1 MKVSLNWLSEFVDL
15 ELPASDIAH
24 RLTMA
29 GIEVKE
35 IRRAGEDWDRVV
47 VGEIKGISLHP
58 YSDHLKLVE
67 VNLGQEAMTVVCG
80 APNLRLG
87 NKVPFAHAGTKII
100 NPYTKKPTV
109 LGESNIRGI
118 VSRGMICSEKELG
131 ISEDHE
137 GIMELP
143 PEAEVGKTLSSV
155 LSDTILDLDVT
166 PNRPDLLS
174 VIGVAREIAALTG
187 KRMRYPHIEGEGESP
202 SGISVDIAS
211 PELCPR
217 YCCAGVY
224 GFKAASSPLWMKQRL
239 SSCGVRPISN
249 TVDIT
254 NYVMLEYGQ
263 PLHAFDLQ
271 KIRGKEIIVRPA
283 RTGETLMTL
292 DGKERKLS
300 PEVLV
305 IADEY
310 GAIAIAGVMGGEKSG
325 IGDETTSL
333 LLESANFNPQV
344 IRRGSRIL
352 NLRTEASLRF
362 EKGLPEVT
370 ALQALLRAQN
380 LMQSVAGGR
389 VSKIVDA
396 YYPGKEERKSILL
409 HLSEIERILGIEVEL
424 DKVKDILSSLEIPFE
439 EEKKTLRVYPSP
451 WRKDLSLPC
460 DLVEEVC
467 RIQGYDNIP
476 SLSLSSSLPHHQPH
490 PLADLKDKVKN
501 ILVSQG
507 MQEVITY
514 SLVSEER
521 LLSFSSLLLPDVK
534 PLRVKNPLTHDQEYL
549 RTTLLPSLLSVLNLN
564 QRQGAGR
571 VGLFEVGRVYLPPE
585 ADLSEEKE
593 FVSGLMWGCRWPLSW
608 LSSEESFDFFDIKGM
623 VEGLME
629 RLGVEA
635 EFVPSDERNILPGA
649 KIISREEIVGIL
661 GEIHPQVK
669 DKFDLLP
676 GPVLVFEIDLGRLLP
691 HLKVRKF
698 SPLPR
703 FPSAIRDISLLL
715 PQGIP
720 VSRVRNI
727 IESSR
732 SVSGVT
738 LFDVYTGEGI
748 PRDRKSFSFRI
759 VYQSPHH
766 TLNDDEIKKM
776 ENSIIHR
783 LEKEVGAVLRERKE

>member
-15 ELPASDIAH
+15 GLNASDIANL
-24 RLTMA
+24 LTMA
-29 GIEVKE
+29 GVEVKE
-35 IRRAGEDWDRVV
+35 IRRVGEDWDKVV
-47 VGEIKGISLHP
+47 VGEIKNISPHP
-58 YSDHLKLVE
+58 HADRLKLVE

-87 NKVPFAHAGTKII
+87 NKIPFARVGTKII
-100 NPYTKKPTV
+100 NPVTSKPTA
-109 LGESNIRGI
+109 LGEANIRGI

-143 PEAEVGKTLSSV
+143 LEAEVGETLSSL
-155 LSDTILDLDVT
+155 LSDTILDMDVT

-187 KRMRYPHIEGEGESP
+187 KRMRYPHIEGEGESL
-202 SGISVDIAS
+202 SGISVDITS

-217 YCCAGVY
+217 YCCAEVC

-271 KIRGKEIIVRPA
+271 KIRGREIIVRPA
-283 RTGETLMTL
+283 KTGETLMTL

-310 GAIAIAGVMGGEKSG
+310 GAIAIAGIMGGEESG
-325 IGDETTSL
+325 IGGETTSL
-333 LLESANFNPQV
+333 LLESANFNPQI

-370 ALQALLRAQN
+370 APQALLRAQN
-380 LMQSVAGGR
+380 LMRNIAQGR

-396 YYPGKEERKSILL
+396 YYPGKEERKPIFLP
-409 HLSEIERILGIEVEL
+409 LSEIERISGIEVEL

-439 EEKKTLRVYPSP
+439 EEKKMLKVYPPP

-467 RIQGYDNIP
+467 RMQGYDNIP

-490 PLADLKDKVKN
+490 PLADLKDKAKD
-501 ILVSQG
+501 ILVSLG

-514 SLVSEER
+514 SLVSEEK
-521 LLSFSSLLLPDVK
+521 LLSFPSFLLPGIK

-549 RTTLLPSLLSVLNLN
+549 RTTLLPSLLSILNLN

-571 VGLFEVGRVYLPPE
+571 VNLFEVGRAYLSSK
-585 ADLSEEKE
+585 DLPEEKE

-629 RLGVEA
+629 RLRVEV
-635 EFVPSDERNILPGA
+635 EFVPCDERNIFPGA
-649 KIISREEIVGIL
+649 KIVAQHEVIGIL
-661 GEIHPQVK
+661 GEIHPQAK

-676 GPVLVFEIDLGRLLP
+676 GPVLVFEIDLGRLLS

-720 VSRVRNI
+720 VSRVRDI
-727 IESSR
+727 IQSFPL
-732 SVSGVT
+732 VSGVT